1 MIPLSAF
8 GSFFAKRPERAPGGG
23 LVPAA
28 RLSSEPEGASLVLL
42 SRKGRGFPT
51 DFPVVGCASLVL
63 LSRKEESQA
72 PSDVSRDEA
81 GQALAGANS
90 PDRAPSSR
98 VGAGLL
104 ADSSEPANGP
114 APTFPSPSLFCRQ
127 CCGMIDDPVCIPDD
141 EGNHIVTGFCRRC
154 GVATNRVIQ
163 PLNSYRL
170 DEAAA

>member
-28 RLSSEPEGASLVLL
+28 RLSSPDRAV
-42 SRKGRGFPT
+42 PHT
-51 DFPVVGCASLVL
+51 
-63 LSRKEESQA
+63 
-72 PSDVSRDEA
+72 RDNDA
-81 GQALAGANS
+81 GPGAGAN
-90 PDRAPSSR
+90 APT
-98 VGAGLL
+98 
-104 ADSSEPANGP
+104 GP
-114 APTFPSPSLFCRQ
+114 ASASPITRSLCEDERRDDAGPMAVSPRHSPSGPASPSFASPSVYCRS
-127 CCGMIDDPVCIPDD
+127 CDRSIPDPICIATD
-141 EGNHIVTGFCRRC
+141 DGHVVSGFCRRC

>member
-28 RLSSEPEGASLVLL
+28 RLSSEPEGASRVLL
-42 SRKGRGFPT
+42 SRK
-51 DFPVVGCASLVL
+51 
-63 LSRKEESQA
+63 ESQA

-114 APTFPSPSLFCRQ
+114 APTFPSPSLYCRQ

-141 EGNHIVTGFCRRC
+141 EDNHIVTGFCRRC